1 MFSAVKTAIISGMK
15 AIGVTVEADV
25 SNGLPCFDM
34 VGDLNSQV
42 KEAKERVRTAIKNS
56 GFSLLAKKQVINIC
70 PADIRKEGS
79 TMDLAIA
86 IAVLVGHGL
95 LPQECVKDYL
105 FAGELGLDGKV
116 NSINGAMP
124 IIACAKEM
132 GVTKC
137 IIPKSNEAE
146 GTVIDGVLVYCVQN
160 LKEAFEFL
168 IGNEVLQPIQCKANE
183 LFNQAGKEN
192 CDDFAELNGQVTL
205 KRACEIA
212 AAGMHNLLMIGPP
225 GSGKTMAARRIP
237 GILPSISLNEAIEIS
252 SLYSVNGMLASG
264 EGLIAKRPFREVH
277 HTVTKTAMVGGMR
290 RAGEVSLADK
300 GVLFLDEFPEF
311 DRSVLET
318 LRQPLESGKVNI
330 SKGYVHHEYPAD
342 FMLVAAMNPC
352 KCGFYPDL
360 NKCRCTAGEIRR
372 YLSRVSGPL
381 LDRIDICTETSKIQY
396 DDITSTC
403 LNESSEN
410 IRKRVE
416 EAHQI
421 QKERFKSRNYHFNS
435 KMTSTDVK
443 RFCPLDKETK
453 EYMEMAFDKLDLS
466 ARTYNK
472 TLKVSRTIADLSG
485 SENVQLLHIKEALFF
500 RGLDKKYMEV

>member
-15 AIGVTVEADV
+15 AICVTVEADV

-56 GFSLLAKKQVINIC
+56 GFSLLAKKQIINIC

-86 IAVLVGHGL
+86 LAVMAGHGL
-95 LPQECVKDYL
+95 IPLECVDGIL
-105 FAGELGLDGKV
+105 FAGELGLDGRV

-124 IIACAKEM
+124 IIACAKEA
-132 GVTKC
+132 GIKKC
-137 IIPKSNEAE
+137 IIPKANKAE
-146 GTVIDGVLVYCVQN
+146 GAVIDGVEVICVN
-160 LKEAFEFL
+160 TLIEAFDYLTGSE
-168 IGNEVLQPIQCKANE
+168 IIEPVKCMANE
-183 LFNQAGKEN
+183 LFSKAARSNHE
-192 CDDFAELNGQVTL
+192 DFSEINGQVIL

-252 SLYSVNGMLASG
+252 SLYSVNGMLGPG

-277 HTVTKTAMVGGMR
+277 HTVTKTAMIGGMR

-311 DRSVLET
+311 ERGVLET

-372 YLSRVSGPL
+372 YLNRVSGPL

-396 DDITSTC
+396 DDITNTC
-403 LNESSEN
+403 LNETSES
-410 IRKRVE
+410 IRCRVE
-416 EAHQI
+416 AAHEI
-421 QKERFKSRNYHFNS
+421 QKERFKSRNYHFNAG
-435 KMTSTDVK
+435 MTSTDVK
-443 RFCPLDKETK
+443 RFCILDKETK
-453 EYMEMAFDKLDLS
+453 DYMESAFEKLELS

-472 TLKVSRTIADLSG
+472 TLKVARTIADLAG
-485 SENVQLLHIKEALFF
+485 QENIQLLHIKEALFF